1 MPQNA
6 TALEGSIHTFECATN
21 NPNFSILWFVDNTN
35 AHYERVRVRGF
46 KSHYINQTFE
56 RLTALAS
63 LRNTNSSIDCL
74 AVRPPGK
81 GSFLRYDAERVYFM
95 VKGKNELLVNY
106 VDSFM
111 PSHIV
116 YTNYVPVSF
125 VSYKTIFHS

>member
-1 MPQNA
+1 MALFLWLHINHSSFKTRIFWIHINFFIAVTFLIVPQNA

-56 RLTALAS
+56 RLTALSS
-63 LRNTNSSIDCL
+63 LRNNNLSIDCL

-81 GSFLRYDAERVYFM
+81 GSFLR
-95 VKGKNELLVNY
+95 KEL
-106 VDSFM
+106 
-111 PSHIV
+111 
-116 YTNYVPVSF
+116 
-125 VSYKTIFHS
+125 